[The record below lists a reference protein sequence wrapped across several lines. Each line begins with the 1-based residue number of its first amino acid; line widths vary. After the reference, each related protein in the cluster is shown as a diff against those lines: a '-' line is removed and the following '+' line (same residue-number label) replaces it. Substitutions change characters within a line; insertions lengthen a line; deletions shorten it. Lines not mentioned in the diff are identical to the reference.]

1 MVGSQRSRPPIRVA
15 AAGDLHCREDHH
27 GRFRE
32 WVDQLNREADLV
44 LLCGDLTDRG
54 WPKEAVTLA
63 AELSRLKIP
72 CVAVFGNHDH
82 EGGEPEFVSEVLTR
96 AGVTML
102 DGDHYRFEGG
112 DELGVAGVKGFAGG
126 FGNAMLQAF
135 GEPLIKSFV
144 SGAVEEAM
152 KLEGALQA
160 LEGVR
165 HKLVITHY
173 APVHETVVG
182 ENVEI
187 YPFLGTSRLSLPVDH
202 LGAQMVFHGHA
213 HQGSPHGRTPG
224 GVPVYNV
231 AMPLLARID
240 PKRRFLLV
248 EI

>member
-1 MVGSQRSRPPIRVA
+1 MGGSQRSRPPIRVA

-32 WVDQLNREADLV
+32 WVDQLNAEADLL

-63 AELSRLKIP
+63 EELSRLTIP
-72 CVAVFGNHDH
+72 CVGVFGNHDH
-82 EGGEPEFVSEVLTR
+82 EGGEPEYVADQLTR
-96 AGVTML
+96 VGVTVL
-102 DGDHYRFEGG
+102 DGGHWRYENG

-126 FGNAMLQAF
+126 FGNAMLQSF

-144 SGAVEEAM
+144 TGAVDEAL
-152 KLEGALQA
+152 KLEAALQQ

-173 APVHETVVG
+173 APVRATVMG
-182 ENVEI
+182 ENAEI
-187 YPFLGTSRLSLPVDH
+187 HPFLGTSRLALPVDH

-213 HQGSPHGRTPG
+213 HQGAPQGRTPG
-224 GVPVYNV
+224 GVPVFNV
-231 AMPLLARID
+231 AMPLLSRID

>member
-1 MVGSQRSRPPIRVA
+1 MMESSRPPIRVA

-27 GRFRE
+27 GRFKD

-54 WPKEAVTLA
+54 WPKEAATLA
-63 AELSRLKIP
+63 SELSRLTIP

-82 EGGEPEFVSEVLTR
+82 EGGEPRVVADAL
-96 AGVTML
+96 AGVGVSVL
-102 DGDHYRFEGG
+102 DGGHWRYQGK

-126 FGNAMLQAF
+126 FGNATLQAF
-135 GEPLIKSFV
+135 GEPLVKAFV
-144 SGAVEEAM
+144 EGAVEEAM
-152 KLEGALQA
+152 KLEAALQA
-160 LEGVR
+160 LEGVK

-173 APVHETVVG
+173 APVQQTVVG
-182 ENVEI
+182 EMVEI
-187 YPFLGTSRLSLPVDH
+187 HPFLGTSRLALPVDH

-213 HQGSPHGRTPG
+213 HQGSPQGRTPG

-231 AMPLLARID
+231 AMPLISRLD

-248 EI
+248 EV